1 MQIPTRVDSPRFGTL
16 EVEPGKIIEFPR
28 GLPGFEA
35 CRRFSLFHPEGGEP
49 KYFILQ
55 SIDDPEVAFH
65 IADPAR
71 FGFSYE
77 ISLSDEDAALIGLA
91 DAAEAVVAVILTKPE
106 ASTPLSANLNAPLVI
121 NLASRRGLQHV
132 FARLDYAVTLK
143 SAA

>member
-1 MQIPTRVDSPRFGTL
+1 MKIENTRFGTL
-16 EVEPGKIIEFPR
+16 EVEPSKVIEFPR

-35 CRRFSLFHPEGGEP
+35 CRRFSLFHPEGEDP

-55 SIDDPEVAFH
+55 SLDDPGVAFNL
-65 IADPAR
+65 ADPAR

-77 ISLSDEDAALIGLA
+77 IALSDDEIAEIGLTDPA
-91 DAAEAVVAVILTKPE
+91 SVVVAVMLTKPE
-106 ASTPLSANLNAPLVI
+106 EATPLSANLNAPLVI
-121 NLASRRGLQHV
+121 NLAARLGVQHV